1 VQPHGSPLSVAEQR
15 LEVAT
20 WYAANKAT
28 LPEPVRAIFEICRPA
43 FSPTFNSRKVLS
55 SVAQELRRALGITP
69 SSERRRSGSPLSGM
83 PREKAETAK
92 TQRERLEA
100 ELART
105 DRLGDWHDEL
115 HDRHEGKAKRLRD
128 KLSKLDVESPGTG
141 TQASLADE
149 VRLEDIERTPEQ
161 KAASRAY
168 GIAFGKRM
176 QAGKGA
182 DPRLKSV
189 NESLMPSGAV
199 LAEEQED
206 RVETLLPPELE
217 NATVLKTLNE
227 TRVRYDFSLSVTRIE
242 LDVEK
247 KVVVDEN
254 GERHVVTASTSEY
267 GPPRYAVTWSALATL
282 AVLVGQFAMPLNR
295 LGTMLSTTAKRFTT
309 ATLSRILHYVAERL
323 VPIYLVLAEELA
335 QSATLAGD
343 DTSCRVL
350 EVQSYF
356 AKSRGRPPESA
367 GDERPWRTYQT
378 PEAAEQALRR
388 CAELAKARVKKRED
402 GDREATRTSDE
413 SPSLGV
419 LIGQKLEF
427 ESPRR
432 NGDGAKQSMNTT
444 VVSGRSVADDPRSLI
459 VFYRSHLGS
468 CGNLF
473 ESLLKLRSARARTVT
488 LQGDLSGTN
497 LVTDPALQARFDIK
511 VIGCAAHARRPF
523 ANYEHEDPVHCPHM
537 LHLFLGLAMHEQRL
551 DVHGRNFKNVKAVRN
566 TDSRRLWGRIRD
578 LAKDMAEKWS
588 KETKLGAGA
597 RYIIKHYDKLTAYL
611 DDPRLEP
618 TNNLRERMLRM
629 EKLIEG
635 SSMFRQSLEG
645 RFVLDVVRT
654 VLQTAVAAEAPVRDY
669 LISALRADP
678 EELRK
683 HPESFTPR
691 AWVESNEKAKAQA
704 QAEAKAL
711 TKVEAKSRAKA
722 EAKAKAAAKAET
734 KALKRAAR
742 AAAR

>member
-1 VQPHGSPLSVAEQR
+1 MQPHGSPLSFAENR
-15 LEVAT
+15 HEAAA
-20 WYAANKAT
+20 WYAAHKAT
-28 LPEPVRAIFEICRPA
+28 LPASVCAIFEICQPC
-43 FSPTFNSRKVLS
+43 FSPTFNPRKILD

-69 SSERRRSGSPLSGM
+69 SSERRRIVSPLSGM
-83 PREKAETAK
+83 PREKAERAK
-92 TQRERLEA
+92 TKRERLEA

-105 DRLGDWHDEL
+105 DRLGDWHSAL
-115 HDRHEGKAKRLRD
+115 RGRHAGKAKRLRE
-128 KLSKLDVESPGTG
+128 KLSRIEEESPSTG
-141 TQASLADE
+141 TKVGVADE
-149 VRLEDIERTPEQ
+149 IRLEDIELTPEE

-176 QAGKGA
+176 REGNGA
-182 DPRLKSV
+182 DVRLKSV

-199 LAEEQED
+199 ASEEHED
-206 RVETLLPPELE
+206 SVAALLPPEFE

-242 LDVEK
+242 IDVEK
-247 KVVVDEN
+247 HIVVDAN
-254 GERHVVTASTSEY
+254 GERHVVTASTSAY

-309 ATLSRILHYVAERL
+309 ATLSRMLHYVAERL
-323 VPIYLVLAEELA
+323 VLIYLVLAEELA

-356 AKSRGRPPESA
+356 AKSRGRPPEGA
-367 GDERPWRTYQT
+367 RDERAWRTYQT
-378 PEAAEQALRR
+378 PEAAEQALRQ
-388 CAELAKARVKKRED
+388 CAALAEARVKKREE
-402 GDREATRTSDE
+402 GDREAKRTPDE

-444 VVSGRSVADDPRSLI
+444 VVSGRSVTDDPSSLI
-459 VFYRSHLGS
+459 VFYRSHLGG

-473 ESLLKLRSARARTVT
+473 ESLLKLRGARACKVT

-511 VIGCAAHARRPF
+511 VIGCSAHARRPF
-523 ANYEHEDPVHCPHM
+523 ANYEHEDTVHCPHM

-566 TDSRRLWGRIRD
+566 TDSRQLWGYILD
-578 LAKDMAEKWS
+578 LAKDMAQKWS

-597 RYIIKHYDKLTAYL
+597 RYIIKHYEKLTAYL

-618 TNNLRERMLRM
+618 TNNLRERMLRT

-635 SSMFRQSLEG
+635 SSMFRKTLEG

-654 VLQTAVAAEAPVRDY
+654 VLQTAVAAGAPVRDY
-669 LISALRADP
+669 LISVLRADP
-678 EELRK
+678 EEIRQ
-683 HPESFTPR
+683 HPEKFTPR
-691 AWVESNEKAKAQA
+691 AWIIANEKAQAQP
-704 QAEAKAL
+704 QAEAKACA
-711 TKVEAKSRAKA
+711 KMEAKSRAKA
-722 EAKAKAAAKAET
+722 ETKAKAEAEAEAKAR
-734 KALKRAAR
+734 ARAAR